1 MLRHII
7 FAIGCLFIGILS
19 VDASAQTAVTPRI
32 TDVRFGEEGKDTR
45 VVIDANIPLDYE
57 YFTLS
62 NGAKRIVLDMPRLR
76 WSINGLTSESGSGN
90 GSGLVHQ
97 YRYGHNSPTTSRLVL
112 DLDQAADVKK
122 AFRVEPK
129 NSNDVHRIV
138 LDLESVSEKKF
149 EQQAGAADSQR
160 HKSTAE
166 QYQRRKPIIVIDA
179 GHGGKDPGTHGH
191 GGQRE
196 KDVNLAA
203 ALELSDALKRTGQ
216 YEVALTRGTDVFI
229 ELEDRVNIARKFE
242 VDLFISLHADAGK
255 NASTRG
261 ASVYTLSA
269 SGEKRAKS
277 LKQSNN
283 WVLDIEKQ
291 DSRSKE
297 VTDILVDLVERETK
311 NRSAE
316 FAELLIPEVQSVGWP
331 TLSRS
336 HRDAGFYVLLAPDV
350 PAVLFEMGFMSN
362 AEDEALLTSSRHR
375 KKLMKAIVNAINTFF
390 ADKEF
395 YVAQR

>member
-1 MLRHII
+1 MRQII

-19 VDASAQTAVTPRI
+19 ADAFAQASVTPRI
-32 TDVRFGEEGKDTR
+32 TDVRFGDEGEDTR
-45 VVIDANIPLDYE
+45 VVIDANIPIDYE

-76 WSINGLTSESGSGN
+76 WSINGLTSESGKGN
-90 GSGLVHQ
+90 GSGLVQQ

-112 DLDQAADVKK
+112 DLEQAADVKK
-122 AFRVEPK
+122 AFRVAPK
-129 NSNDVHRIV
+129 DNNDVHRIV
-138 LDLESVSEKKF
+138 LDLETVSEKKF
-149 EQQAGAADSQR
+149 EEQAGAAEAQR
-160 HKSTAE
+160 RKSTAQ

-179 GHGGKDPGTHGH
+179 GHGGRDPGTHGH
-191 GGQRE
+191 GGKTE
-196 KDVNLAA
+196 KEVNLAA
-203 ALELSDALKRTGQ
+203 ALELSDALKRTGR

-229 ELEDRVNIARKFE
+229 ELEDRVNIARRFE
-242 VDLFISLHADAGK
+242 VDLFISLHADAGR
-255 NASTRG
+255 NPSTRG

-277 LKQSNN
+277 LKQTNN
-283 WVLDIEKQ
+283 WVLDIEKEE
-291 DSRSKE
+291 SRSKE

-316 FAELLIPEVQSVGWP
+316 FAEILIPEVQRVGWP

-362 AEDEALLTSSRHR
+362 KEDEALLTSSRHR
-375 KKLMKAIVNAINTFF
+375 KRLMKAIVNATNTFF